1 MRNSKRIISLFLTVL
16 MVLTSVPFTA
26 FSVDG
31 CAHEWDAGTVSVE
44 ATCTQDGQATYT
56 CGLCNETKTETV
68 PALEHDFDETIE
80 ENVTTA
86 PATCTED
93 GSKTVKCSRCDETK
107 VTVLEKTGHTPAT
120 DAKVDPTCTATGL
133 TEGSHCSVCG
143 EVLTAQDVIAVLGHD
158 FDDSIEENVTIVP
171 ATCTADGSKTVKCS
185 RCDETKVTVLEKT
198 GHTPV
203 IDAKVDPTCTATG
216 LTEGSH
222 CSVCDAVLTAQDI
235 IAALG
240 HDFDETIEEN
250 VTIVP
255 AMCTQ
260 DGSKTVKCSRCD
272 ATDVTVL
279 TQSGHEEYA
288 APVWT
293 WTADL
298 ESGSAVA
305 TFTCLKDDDVQTPE
319 VTVTSEVTLAPTCTG
334 TGVLTYTA
342 KTTFRDVE
350 YTDTYDVVIPA
361 TGHEE
366 YSAPIW
372 TWTADL
378 ESGSA
383 VATFTCLK
391 DDDVQT
397 PEVTVTSEVTLA
409 PTCTQTGILTYTA
422 KTTFRD
428 VEYTDS
434 YDVVI
439 PATTHLEYSGPVW
452 TWEGDENGA
461 TAVATFTCLEGDD
474 VQTPEVT
481 ITDEI
486 TTEPTCTQTGVK
498 TYTAVVTFR
507 DVEYTDTYDVVAS
520 ATGHVEYS
528 APVWSWTADL
538 ESGSAV
544 ATFTCLKDDDVQT
557 PEVTVTSEV
566 TLAPTCTETG
576 ILTYTAK
583 TTFRDVEYTDTYD
596 VVIPATT
603 HLEYSGPVWT
613 WEGDE
618 NGATAEA
625 AFTCLEGDDV
635 QKPEVTITDE
645 ITKEPTCTQT
655 GIKTYT
661 AVVTFRDVEYT
672 DTYDVVASATGHVEY
687 ADPVWNWNESKKGV
701 VTVDVSFTCLKED
714 DIQTPEITVTD
725 AITTEPTCVLTGIRT
740 YTAVTVF
747 RGVEYVSTYDQ
758 VVAAKGHKKVVTIQP
773 QVATCTEPG
782 HTAEVMCTVCNEV
795 LNPCEPVPAAGHN
808 TYARI
813 KAKAATCTED
823 GRTAELKC
831 LTCGTITQVSEV
843 IPATGHDY
851 QIEKV
856 VDRTCTT
863 EGYTVYTCANC
874 RDTYNANIVLPTG
887 HNYIVTEDVAATC
900 TTGGYKRY
908 SCTNCGDTYTDD
920 VVEALG
926 HDIIIHLARP
936 STCIEKG
943 WDEYQT
949 CSRCDYNTFHEL
961 ELVDHKDINRDGI
974 CDVCKL
980 QMSCGHVCHYDNFI
994 GKLYRF
1000 FYSLATKLTGK
1011 EHKCCPDME
1020 LLF

>member
-1 MRNSKRIISLFLTVL
+1 MTL
-16 MVLTSVPFTA
+16 A
-26 FSVDG
+26 
-31 CAHEWDAGTVSVE
+31 
-44 ATCTQDGQATYT
+44 
-56 CGLCNETKTETV
+56 
-68 PALEHDFDETIE
+68 
-80 ENVTTA
+80 
-86 PATCTED
+86 
-93 GSKTVKCSRCDETK
+93 
-107 VTVLEKTGHTPAT
+107 
-120 DAKVDPTCTATGL
+120 PTCTRTG
-133 TEGSHCSVCG
+133 
-143 EVLTAQDVIAVLGHD
+143 VLTYTAKTTFRDVEYTDTYDVVI
-158 FDDSIEENVTIVP
+158 P
-171 ATCTADGSKTVKCS
+171 AT
-185 RCDETKVTVLEKT
+185 
-198 GHTPV
+198 
-203 IDAKVDPTCTATG
+203 
-216 LTEGSH
+216 
-222 CSVCDAVLTAQDI
+222 
-235 IAALG
+235 
-240 HDFDETIEEN
+240 
-250 VTIVP
+250 
-255 AMCTQ
+255 
-260 DGSKTVKCSRCD
+260 
-272 ATDVTVL
+272 
-279 TQSGHEEYA
+279 GHEEYSDPVWTWTA
-288 APVWT
+288 DLESGSAVATFTCRKNDDVQTPEVAVTSAVTKAPTCTQTGILTYTAKTTFRDVEYTDTYDVVIPATGHVEYSAPVWS

-334 TGVLTYTA
+334 TGVLTYPA

-361 TGHEE
+361 T
-366 YSAPIW
+366 
-372 TWTADL
+372 
-378 ESGSA
+378 
-383 VATFTCLK
+383 
-391 DDDVQT
+391 
-397 PEVTVTSEVTLA
+397 
-409 PTCTQTGILTYTA
+409 
-422 KTTFRD
+422 
-428 VEYTDS
+428 
-434 YDVVI
+434 
-439 PATTHLEYSGPVW
+439 THLEYSVPVW

-625 AFTCLEGDDV
+625 AFTCLEGDDI

-645 ITKEPTCTQT
+645 ITTEPTCTQT

-714 DIQTPEITVTD
+714 DIQTPEVTVTD

-851 QIEKV
+851 QIERV
-856 VDRTCTT
+856 VDRTCTAD
-863 EGYTVYTCANC
+863 GYTVYTCANC
-874 RDTYNANIVLPTG
+874 KDSYNADIVPAIG
-887 HNYIVTEDVAATC
+887 HNYVVVEAVEATC
-900 TTGGYKRY
+900 TTGGYKCY

-926 HDIIIHLARP
+926 HDIIIHFERP

-961 ELVDHKDINRDGI
+961 ELADHKDINRDGN
-974 CDVCKL
+974 CDVCGL
-980 QMSCGHVCHYDNFI
+980 HMSCGHVCHYDNFI

-1020 LLF
+1020 LMF